1 MNSSE
6 KILLPPVDA
15 GEPDPAGE
23 VNWRLAA
30 ATFAALLA
38 GFWAVAGHFQIAQR
52 TGGHFP
58 SAFAS
63 FALVMAPFWAFG
75 FGAAGWLKR
84 ELRSRG
90 LRILAPAALLLP
102 YLVYSVPSAQFQ
114 LHFAVAIV
122 AIPVGM
128 AALLESVA
136 AVDGS
141 GEQPALTWQDLGALA
156 AVGLPVEFGW
166 LAGAWPGLS
175 AISKLLLVDATLYG
189 FLVSR
194 ALEGVGYD
202 FRPRLRDLAVG
213 LREWAFFAPIGIGL
227 GSALAF
233 ISFHA
238 RWPSL
243 GAAVAAWLVTFF
255 FVAIPEELFFRGLL
269 LKLLEPRLGRL
280 WAVVVASAVFGLSHF
295 NKGAAFNWRY
305 VLLAFLAGI
314 FYARAWLDRRRL
326 FTSGITHATVDV
338 VWSLWFR

>member
-6 KILLPPVDA
+6 KVLLPPVDA
-15 GEPDPAGE
+15 GEPGPAGE

-63 FALVMAPFWAFG
+63 FALVLAPFWAFG
-75 FGAAGWLKR
+75 FGAAGWLKW
-84 ELRSRG
+84 ELRSRAA
-90 LRILAPAALLLP
+90 RVLAPAALLIA
-102 YLVYSVPSAQFQ
+102 YLVYALPSGQFQ
-114 LHFAVAIV
+114 EHFAVAIV

-136 AVDGS
+136 ADAA
-141 GEQPALTWQDLGALA
+141 GEQAGLRWQDAAALA

-166 LAGAWPGLS
+166 LAEAWPGLS
-175 AISKLLLVDATLYG
+175 AIPKLLLVDATLYG
-189 FLVSR
+189 FLVVR
-194 ALEGVGYD
+194 GLEGVGYD
-202 FRPRLRDLAVG
+202 FRPRRRDVTVG
-213 LREWAFFAPIGIGL
+213 LREWALFAPIGIGL
-227 GSALAF
+227 GSGLAF

-243 GAAVAAWLVTFF
+243 GGAVAAWLVTFF

-269 LKLLEPRLGRL
+269 LKLLEPRIGKV

-326 FTSGITHATVDV
+326 FSSGITHATVDV